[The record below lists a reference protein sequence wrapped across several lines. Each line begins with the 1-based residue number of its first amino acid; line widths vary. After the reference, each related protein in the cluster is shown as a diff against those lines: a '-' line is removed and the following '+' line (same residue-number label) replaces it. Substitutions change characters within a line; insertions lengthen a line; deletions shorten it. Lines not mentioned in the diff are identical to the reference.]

1 MCNAKIPEHFFIF
14 CDMVVTILVTWWEC
28 WQKLH
33 MNPKVM
39 ADIEQ
44 WAVCVTVFLCFL
56 QMLQFPPTVQT
67 QIGLVGD
74 PFFKLLVVVSVSGK
88 WVCTVMT
95 ATLDLSSFF
104 TYVPKWDLRLYSICI
119 LSRLLTSL
127 TDTHR
132 NKLLIDLLCSL
143 SCHLTAA
150 SQIFYFLFSFFFF
163 SLIKAPSYLSFTL
176 SRSIC
181 WGQMLWFFSF
191 TSGRENIQGW
201 KARYLQWISVAAQ
214 GLASAAAPHRTTT
227 ATVTSCFAPCPI
239 YLFIQPP
246 PIAPACRSLFILPIK
261 INFRSKNTYSS
272 SLEGM

>member
-1 MCNAKIPEHFFIF
+1 
-14 CDMVVTILVTWWEC
+14 MVVTILVTWWEC

-67 QIGLVGD
+67 QIGLVRD
-74 PFFKLLVVVSVSGK
+74 SFFKLLVVVTVSGR

-95 ATLDLSSFF
+95 AMLDLFF
-104 TYVPKWDLRLYSICI
+104 TCVPKWDLRLYSICI

-150 SQIFYFLFSFFFF
+150 SQIFYFVFVFRFFFW
-163 SLIKAPSYLSFTL
+163 LIKAPSYLSFRL

-181 WGQMLWFFSF
+181 RGQMLWFFSF

-214 GLASAAAPHRTTT
+214 GLASAAAPHRHCHSYVLFC
-227 ATVTSCFAPCPI
+227 AMSYLLI
-239 YLFIQPP
+239 YSTPP
-246 PIAPACRSLFILPIK
+246 PHCPRLPLT
-261 INFRSKNTYSS
+261 FY
-272 SLEGM
+272 LAH